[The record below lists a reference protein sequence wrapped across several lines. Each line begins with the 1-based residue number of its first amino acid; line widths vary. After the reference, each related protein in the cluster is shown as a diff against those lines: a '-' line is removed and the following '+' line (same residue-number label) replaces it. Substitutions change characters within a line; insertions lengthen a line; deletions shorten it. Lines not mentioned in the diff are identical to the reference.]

1 MNSTMISATRKLAAA
16 LAAMMAATSLL
27 AETAEV
33 GGMTYDYTICSGK
46 ATITKATG
54 ENKVII
60 VPDTLG
66 GAAVTTIGTSAF
78 KDNTFVQKIV
88 LPESVTT
95 INNKFN
101 TGGAFQGCNMLS
113 SINIPSRVTSIPD
126 YCFYGCAK
134 LRKIELPNGI
144 QGIGIAAFYGCSSL
158 TAVAI
163 PNSVTSIGAGAFR
176 NCSSLTAVTIPDG
189 VTSIGDTAFQGC
201 SGLTAVTIPD
211 SVTSIG
217 TWAFYNCSALTS
229 VTIPDSVTS
238 IEGSAFYKVKRVVFL
253 GRPPAGLAN
262 ASLSLV
268 SYPREYGELWAAQ
281 IPLSMFGGF
290 VKPDKPTVEIIS
302 SAVRANDPT
311 VLDVV
316 YKVTSAKPTVKVR
329 ALAFE
334 DGVRSLGKVTRPETF
349 IDGTAAN
356 LGDNVAANV
365 EHTLSW
371 RVSADFHTDL
381 AKMVLEVFAVEDG
394 ILPLELTKIPAN
406 GSNRAME
413 LSWNVLSEAQI
424 FDALLWLYA
433 DGDSGLTLVSGTL
446 KNGSTTLASGN
457 TLYKANKKVS
467 GTTVYYYPANA
478 YVFGKMGFAE
488 LTGDAL
494 TYANSLTR
502 LGLSP
507 GTASSDALRQY
518 AYRWIDAE

>member
-1 MNSTMISATRKLAAA
+1 MNGATRKLAAA
-16 LAAMMAATSLL
+16 LAAMMTATSLW

-33 GGMTYDYTICSGK
+33 GGMTYDYTVSSGK
-46 ATITKATG
+46 ATITKVTG
-54 ENKVII
+54 ENKVVI

-66 GAAVTTIGTSAF
+66 GAAVTTIGAGAF
-78 KDNTFVQKIV
+78 KDNTIVQKIV
-88 LPESVTT
+88 LPESVTM
-95 INNKFN
+95 INGNSN
-101 TGGAFQGCNMLS
+101 LGGAFQGCNMLS
-113 SINIPSRVTSIPD
+113 SINIPSRVTAIPSD
-126 YCFYGCAK
+126 CFYGCAK

-144 QGIGIAAFYGCSSL
+144 QSIGGSAFYGCSSL

-163 PNSVTSIGAGAFR
+163 PNSVTSIWIHAF
-176 NCSSLTAVTIPDG
+176 NGCSSLTSVAIPDG
-189 VTSIGDTAFQGC
+189 VTSIGLLAFSGC
-201 SGLTAVTIPD
+201 SSLTSVTIPNSVTSIGISAFSGCSSLKSVTIPD

-217 TWAFYNCSALTS
+217 
-229 VTIPDSVTS
+229 
-238 IEGSAFYKVKRVVFL
+238 GSAFNKVKRVVFL
-253 GRPPAGLAN
+253 GRPPAGLAD
-262 ASLSLV
+262 ARLTSV
-268 SYPREYGELWAAQ
+268 VYPREYGELWAAQ
-281 IPLSMFGGF
+281 IPLSQFGGF
-290 VKPDKPTVEIIS
+290 VKPDKPVVEIIS

-316 YKVTSAKPTVKVR
+316 YKVTSARPTVKVR

-334 DGVRSLGKVTRPETF
+334 DGVRSLEKVTHPETF

-413 LSWNVLSEAQI
+413 LSWNVLTEAQI

-433 DGDSGLTLVSGTL
+433 DGDSGLTLASGTL